1 MIYLWLWNTYNRYG
15 FILEGILILGE
26 VIGKVS
32 MTAEKLLRN
41 FWAIKL
47 ILMKYTTQNQEVIIF
62 QPKNNPVNAIP
73 VPIFPNSNTNISVS
87 GTSTSFQ
94 TTTETIPGN
103 STLSEILVTGIGHCH
118 IDTAWLWP
126 FDETKRKVARSWA
139 TQVDLME
146 RYPEHRFVCSQ
157 AQQWKWLEIYYPL
170 LYERVKEK
178 VCPWIQELASVSC
191 ERGKGFGSWVFE
203 WD

>member
-1 MIYLWLWNTYNRYG
+1 MG
-15 FILEGILILGE
+15 
-26 VIGKVS
+26 
-32 MTAEKLLRN
+32 AEKLLRS

-47 ILMKYTTQNQEVIIF
+47 ILMKYTTRNQEVI
-62 QPKNNPVNAIP
+62 NPSQYSPCHYYSRQYILIP
-73 VPIFPNSNTNISVS
+73 QFHSNSNFSVS
-87 GTSTSFQ
+87 GTSTSLQ
-94 TTTETIPGN
+94 STTETIPGN

-178 VCPWIQELASVSC
+178 VCSWIPGWHRFLR
-191 ERGKGFGSWVFE
+191 RGNGV
-203 WD
+203 

>member
-1 MIYLWLWNTYNRYG
+1 M
-15 FILEGILILGE
+15 
-26 VIGKVS
+26 S
-32 MTAEKLLRN
+32 AERLLRN

-47 ILMKYTTQNQEVIIF
+47 IPMKYTIQNQEVNLSQSRIPQSSYPNQEYPSHPIPSHYSQF
-62 QPKNNPVNAIP
+62 NP
-73 VPIFPNSNTNISVS
+73 NISVS
-87 GTSTSFQ
+87 GPNISLQ
-94 TTTETIPGN
+94 DTTPGTT
-103 STLSEILVTGIGHCH
+103 TLSETLVTGIGHCH

-178 VCPWIQELASVSC
+178 VYP
-191 ERGKGFGSWVFE
+191 
-203 WD
+203 